1 MGLINERGR
10 CFLGNFVLSS
20 GEAGV
25 KRGRKVWSVD
35 AEKGAQ

>member
-10 CFLGNFVLSS
+10 SFLGNSVLSS

-25 KRGRKVWSVD
+25 GRGRKVWSVD

>member
-10 CFLGNFVLSS
+10 YFLGNFVLSS

-25 KRGRKVWSVD
+25 KRGRKVLIVD
-35 AEKGAQ
+35 AGKGAQ